1 MKNRVGLLLAVIS
14 ALIFTVPVRADG
26 NDLGTLLTGG
36 VKGGYLGQYADN
48 NKTRSGMGILDL
60 KKGAV
65 YIGDFAKDKYNGRGM
80 LIMEAGDEIEN
91 APGASVYVGSFIKG
105 KKNGR
110 GSCYAPNGDLIYY
123 GRFDD
128 DKPVGKYP
136 SPNPDMSRYF
146 SMSENSDGLYVGE
159 EGGEGRDRFGLQVLK
174 NGALLIGTIRDGAY
188 NGVAIFIYGPGAW
201 NVVNFKDNTY
211 TDITSSDVFNARR
224 QAYKAAKDKINA
236 ELWSGLSEVM
246 SGLVEV
252 GAQYQTMHSGGAS
265 AGASGSSYSGS
276 ESSGM
281 GAASSGGSSSR
292 PGAHSSANNKKKDDC
307 GTAWMSDSRV
317 YSDYETQLIKGGQSI
332 SDRNSIRSKM
342 KSIRKKWEGRGCPF
356 TKSPHE
362 DGN

>member
-1 MKNRVGLLLAVIS
+1 MKNRVWRLLSVLAV
-14 ALIFTVPVRADG
+14 LILAIHVPAAE
-26 NDLGTLLTGG
+26 NDLGTLLTGD

-48 NKTRSGMGILDL
+48 NKTRSGMGVLNL

-80 LIMEAGDEIEN
+80 LIKNAGDDIEN
-91 APGASVYVGSFIKG
+91 APGANVYVGSFIKG

-123 GRFDD
+123 GRFED

-211 TDITSSDVFNARR
+211 TDITSSDIFNARR
-224 QAYKAAKDKINA
+224 QTYKAAKDKINA

-246 SGLVEV
+246 TGLVEV
-252 GAQYQTMHSGGAS
+252 GAQYQATRSGGAS
-265 AGASGSSYSGS
+265 GSIYSGS

-281 GAASSGGSSSR
+281 GAAGSGGSSSR
-292 PGAHSSANNKKKDDC
+292 SGAHNAGTKNKKDDC

-317 YSDYETQLIKGGQSI
+317 YSDYETQLIKGGQSP
-332 SDRNSIRSKM
+332 SDRSSIRSKM
-342 KSIRKKWEGRGCPF
+342 KSIRKKWEARGCPF
-356 TKSPHE
+356 TKSSHE
-362 DGN
+362 DRD